1 MRSMAK
7 KKYTSSRIIVKLES
21 WAHKLNF
28 FAMYVHFDSIN
39 ILLLIILQP
48 GAKQH
53 RKIQL
58 QISC

>member
-7 KKYTSSRIIVKLES
+7 KNIHLQEYAKLES